1 VTSMTR
7 PRESRSEVGNKVLTE
22 EQLLRIR
29 CNEAMQRFGH
39 HQRREWVIYGAR
51 HQVCPNCHQPPR
63 QPCLNKVDINKGL
76 PVEEC
81 RENRMPHDE
90 RIDWQRIL
98 DGLNKR
104 GHIKGEWKGT
114 RN

>member
-1 VTSMTR
+1 
-7 PRESRSEVGNKVLTE
+7 
-22 EQLLRIR
+22 
-29 CNEAMQRFGH
+29 
-39 HQRREWVIYGAR
+39 
-51 HQVCPNCHQPPR
+51 
-63 QPCLNKVDINKGL
+63 LNKVDINKGL